1 MRGSQCF
8 DGGCGAHR
16 HKSRRF
22 DDAVRRMKY
31 TRAGVS
37 VTAFTQAV
45 ESEIGV
51 IQSFMQNR
59 SPMKIAGFIKIA
71 AMLRL

>member
-1 MRGSQCF
+1 
-8 DGGCGAHR
+8 
-16 HKSRRF
+16 
-22 DDAVRRMKY
+22 MKY